1 MHSRDVLCGVWLA
14 LLLWTVSAAAQQ
26 TVTVVWNANVDP
38 PLPDGYLLAYGS
50 QPGATGAQ
58 IDAGAAIQL
67 PVTLPVG
74 TWYLRVYAYI
84 GPQFSGPSNEV
95 SWTVAGAP
103 PPVDVC
109 LTTPLVVTV
118 TQWPARKVPLLYT
131 ASQPIVSVQYVKQ
144 KRIVVGAIFVDDR
157 GCALTVMR

>member
-1 MHSRDVLCGVWLA
+1 MPSRAVLGGVLLA
-14 LLLWTVSAAAQQ
+14 LLLGTVSASAQQ
-26 TVTVVWNANVDP
+26 TVTVAWNANVDP
-38 PLPDGYLLAYGS
+38 PRPDGYLLAYGS
-50 QPGATGAQ
+50 QPGATDAQ
-58 IDAGAAIQL
+58 IDAGPAIQL

-109 LTTPLVVTV
+109 LTTPLAVTV
-118 TQWPARKVPLLYT
+118 TQWPARKVPILYT
-131 ASQPIVSVQYVKQ
+131 AAQLIVSVQYVKQ
-144 KRIVVGAIFVDDR
+144 KRTIVGAIFVDDR
-157 GCALTVMR
+157 GCAVTVLR